1 MPVALGCLQYVTDA
15 GCFGGFRE
23 DNFQPHASPFAA
35 PFVEDMSRRQGIF
48 VGQLGQPDSQIA
60 ANFPGKASKEGPK
73 L

>member
-23 DNFQPHASPFAA
+23 YSFQPHDSPFAQA
-35 PFVEDMSRRQGIF
+35 FVEDMSRRQEIF
-48 VGQLGQPDSQIA
+48 VGQLEQPDSQIA